1 MDELKVKNILKDN
14 DAGSGAD
21 FFDVL
26 SHYPKDVIV
35 TTLMYLNYNLAN
47 GIFTEEDKALNA
59 SSDNQVGSSM
69 AERLMLLE
77 IMNIAFEEY
86 EKKIDAV
93 ERDNIGIVH

>member
-1 MDELKVKNILKDN
+1 MDELKVKNILEDN
-14 DAGSGAD
+14 SANSSDN
-21 FFDVL
+21 FFETL
-26 SHYPKDVIV
+26 SHYPKEVIV
-35 TTLMYLNYNLAN
+35 STLMYLNYNLAN
-47 GIFTEEDKALNA
+47 RIFTEEEKALNA

-86 EKKIDAV
+86 EKKIDAF